1 MSGTYVALRGTKV
14 PIWTRVAARTIGP
27 MSRTP
32 SPNAVNDLL
41 NPWLETLWDR
51 GGTDLLLTSGSQPF
65 VRVNGDMSRLEGSPE
80 LDDQTIEQ
88 IIFSLVNEELQA
100 SYKSDHD
107 IDFSFSW
114 EGLARF
120 RGNAFR
126 QRRSPALALRMIP
139 IRIPTFS
146 ELGLPEAIE
155 KMIKVPHGLI
165 LVTGPTGSGKST
177 TLASMID
184 WLNQNRAAHILTI
197 EDPVEYVHDHYRSA
211 ISQREIGADSPSFE
225 LALRAALREDPDIL
239 LVGEMRDPESIQ
251 TALTIAETGHLVL
264 ATLHTNDTGQALDR
278 IVDVFPADRR
288 PQIQVQ
294 LAATLTGV
302 IYQRLVRKVDNG
314 LVAAFEVMIADHA
327 VRNLVREGKTRQL
340 RNVLTT
346 RQGDGMQTLEIS
358 LGELVLAGT
367 IDMDTA
373 LGVSLYPN
381 EIQRHVDM
389 RRQAEAAAAAAAE
402 RAAAAA
408 NGRRAARR

>member
-1 MSGTYVALRGTKV
+1 MTARG
-14 PIWTRVAARTIGP
+14 RTA
-27 MSRTP
+27 P
-32 SPNAVNDLL
+32 SLDPVNDLL
-41 NPWLETLWDR
+41 TPWLETLWDR
-51 GGTDLLLTSGSQPF
+51 GGTDLLLTTGSRPF
-65 VRVNGDMSRLEGSPE
+65 VRVDGQMSRLEDAPE
-80 LDDQTIEQ
+80 MDAEIIEGV
-88 IIFSLVNEELQA
+88 IHSLVNDELSSA
-100 SYKSDHD
+100 YKAEHD

-139 IRIPTFS
+139 IRIPTFA
-146 ELGLPEAIE
+146 ELGLPAAIE
-155 KMIKVPHGLI
+155 RMVKAPHGLI

-184 WLNQNRAAHILTI
+184 WLNEHRQCHILTI
-197 EDPVEYVHDHYRSA
+197 EDPIEYVHSHRHSA
-211 ISQREIGADSPSFE
+211 VSQREIGTDAPSFDR
-225 LALRAALREDPDIL
+225 ALRAALREDPDVL

-278 IVDVFPADRR
+278 IVDVFPADRK

-302 IYQRLVRKVDNG
+302 VYQRLIPRVDTG
-314 LVAAFEVMIADHA
+314 LVAAFEIMIADHA

-340 RNVLTT
+340 RNTLATH
-346 RQGDGMQTLEIS
+346 QSEGMQTLE
-358 LGELVLAGT
+358 LNLAELVLAET
-367 IDMDTA
+367 VDLDTA

-381 EIQRHVDM
+381 EITRYIDM
-389 RRQAEAAAAAAAE
+389 RRQAEAAAAAAAAK
-402 RAAAAA
+402 AAGGR
-408 NGRRAARR
+408 GRRG

>member
-1 MSGTYVALRGTKV
+1 MTSRGRGAALSTADVA
-14 PIWTRVAARTIGP
+14 
-27 MSRTP
+27 
-32 SPNAVNDLL
+32 DLL

-51 GGTDLLLTSGSQPF
+51 GGTDILLTAGSPPF
-65 VRVNGDMSRLEGSPE
+65 VRVNGNMTRLDDVPE
-80 LDDQTIEQ
+80 LDVATIERV
-88 IIFSLVNEELQA
+88 IFSLVNDELA
-100 SYKSDHD
+100 AAYKDDHD

-139 IRIPTFS
+139 IRIPSFD
-146 ELGLPEAIE
+146 ELGLPSAIE
-155 KMIKVPHGLI
+155 QMVKVPHGLI

-184 WLNQNRAAHILTI
+184 YLNHHRQCHILTI
-197 EDPVEYVHDHYRSA
+197 EDPVEYVHEHRNSA
-211 ISQREIGADSPSFE
+211 ISQREIGSDSPSFE
-225 LALRAALREDPDIL
+225 LALRAALREDPDVL

-302 IYQRLVRKVDNG
+302 VYQRLVRKVDNG

-346 RQGDGMQTLEIS
+346 RQGDGMQTLEVS
-358 LGELVLAGT
+358 LGELVLNGT

-381 EIQRHVDM
+381 EITRHVDM
-389 RRQAEAAAAAAAE
+389 RRQAMAAAAAAE
-402 RAAAAA
+402 AAAA
-408 NGRRAARR
+408 NGGRSRVGRRG